1 MNGAPRTASLLL
13 VTLLLMQ
20 SFAVISV
27 TANPTGGIVN
37 TFDGGQATPS
47 ITLTAGQTNTGLG
60 IEVPRNVTFE
70 SASFLVN
77 AKDEVASP
85 GQVYIDIGQDGVKE
99 WAFEGQGYGNLGH
112 QNSFFNGNLS
122 AEIPSNGTALSPPL
136 FLPFAASIAT
146 AQINTSFSPD
156 VNGGLLSIGA
166 VADYVSDD
174 LDNDTRPEIVVLS
187 TDFTTTG
194 FNAGVLS
201 VDWMPTTG
209 LQTSNW
215 TQTCAGATEVDT
227 GDFNDDG
234 YADIVAFDYGSDLAC
249 VHFTNSTSG
258 ALGAAQALSLSS
270 GSIAGAVG
278 DFNSDG
284 YSDVVSIHS
293 NGIFSLR
300 AYNDKTSVFGNNQTH
315 TVNMNGSTSAAALTM
330 LTTGV
335 FGNNST
341 LFSAV
346 VTDFL
351 GHSTPLYWVN
361 GAGITEN
368 PNHFDGIESQPI
380 VGDVDGDGDL
390 DFIGTNQQGY
400 TIALNTG
407 SQWNTTN
414 VLSAVALTNASIFDH
429 DGDGATSL
437 IVPNPG
443 ASDGNSQT
451 IDGNLTVFS
460 VNSTEIGNVTSVV
473 QPWSI
478 PTDAKAVDM
487 NGDGL
492 PEHIISAGDTSL
504 GLFIGAWNQI
514 GMDINNDGQDDLQA
528 TGYAGHAT
536 YGMTPLYI
544 QDPMGNI
551 SSTLAPL
558 MNGLPYTADG
568 FNVRL
573 SSISFSF
580 SNIGDGTFN
589 LSGMDIGYDADF
601 IVEDNPSSAGNLTN
615 IINQQQTAGTGSF
628 VVPLPINSTMSGTFA
643 VSGLIAQYTPGAPN
657 LALPPTPVLSVMELT
672 SERVQIEWQEMMD
685 FGDDLIEFEVFRT
698 LEGGTFDLTSPYS
711 IEGANMFVDE
721 EIVHGNTYQY
731 AVRSLHSFGVTSNMS
746 TPTTLTIP
754 YPSPPAAVANLTV
767 VDTPNDTGGSLDI
780 SWDISIDGAVEY
792 QVYIESESIDSI
804 ENLTALTTIPH
815 TTTAPTMMLN
825 TTPLGIT
832 TIDNEG
838 TYVAVVAFD
847 SYGNATTEF
856 SMVGPV
862 VSLNNSLR
870 SAELTYDL
878 TTTGSNEN
886 DGFGLSALDSVYL
899 NITLASGES
908 LLAGESLELTIEA
921 ATASLTLSGTTDA
934 NGVWQAIAVEDLTEL
949 GATFTTFFDEAS
961 ITIDY
966 LGNAGDATMQPVG
979 ATSLE
984 IEGAGLLRAAVTADA
999 YELELDA
1006 AGVFNLEID
1015 FSAELPTQN
1024 TYLEGLAYTW
1034 TQMNATGNTTSTG
1047 TVEIK
1052 GGQIVLSGTANSTDT
1067 LIFTSDSSSSWIVP
1081 SIDPL
1086 MFTFTGGPDSNTNQ
1100 TTGSNETNE
1109 TNETEEPTFPEVTLP
1124 GVLECGTAEYSWE
1137 DNGTDEAITCTITNP
1152 NPFDVFVGFSWIT
1165 DPITPPPFTFESS
1178 SLTGS
1183 GPSLTISAEGSTQV
1197 EFQPVRNGPSD
1208 GLFPGIQGVEYVVY
1222 ITCSEFGGAN
1232 PCDSM
1237 TTSTASTEGELQW
1250 TLGEQP
1256 EVQQPVDTTPT
1267 ENKGSATLIV
1277 GGIIGLLVLIG
1288 AGAGVVLLRNSEDE
1302 DDDWYL
1308 EDEEEAPEPKVVEKP
1323 TKPTSKSLDQLKS
1336 EGHSIDD
1343 VDAPEER
1350 RPSLFDEFDNED
1362 QGEIESYDVEAALTT
1377 EEETMES
1384 EEEDDGISVDENGT
1398 EWWEDEEGVWWYRE
1412 EGWEDWAVWEE

>member
-1 MNGAPRTASLLL
+1 
-13 VTLLLMQ
+13 
-20 SFAVISV
+20 
-27 TANPTGGIVN
+27 
-37 TFDGGQATPS
+37 
-47 ITLTAGQTNTGLG
+47 
-60 IEVPRNVTFE
+60 
-70 SASFLVN
+70 
-77 AKDEVASP
+77 
-85 GQVYIDIGQDGVKE
+85 
-99 WAFEGQGYGNLGH
+99 
-112 QNSFFNGNLS
+112 
-122 AEIPSNGTALSPPL
+122 
-136 FLPFAASIAT
+136 
-146 AQINTSFSPD
+146 
-156 VNGGLLSIGA
+156 
-166 VADYVSDD
+166 
-174 LDNDTRPEIVVLS
+174 
-187 TDFTTTG
+187 
-194 FNAGVLS
+194 
-201 VDWMPTTG
+201 
-209 LQTSNW
+209 
-215 TQTCAGATEVDT
+215 
-227 GDFNDDG
+227 
-234 YADIVAFDYGSDLAC
+234 
-249 VHFTNSTSG
+249 
-258 ALGAAQALSLSS
+258 
-270 GSIAGAVG
+270 
-278 DFNSDG
+278 
-284 YSDVVSIHS
+284 
-293 NGIFSLR
+293 
-300 AYNDKTSVFGNNQTH
+300 
-315 TVNMNGSTSAAALTM
+315 MNGSTSAAALTM
-330 LTTGV
+330 LTTGE

-368 PNHFDGIESQPI
+368 PNHFDGIQSQPI

-407 SQWNTTN
+407 LQWNTTN

-429 DGDGATSL
+429 DGDGVTSL
-437 IVPNPG
+437 VVPNPG

-451 IDGNLTVFS
+451 IDGNLTVYS
-460 VNSTEIGNVTSVV
+460 LNSTEIGNVTSVV

-492 PEHIISAGDTSL
+492 PEHIISAGDNSL

-514 GMDINNDGQDDLQA
+514 GMDINNDGQDDLHA

-558 MNGLPYTADG
+558 MNGLPYTSDG
-568 FNVRL
+568 FNIRL

-580 SNIGDGTFN
+580 SNIGYGTFN

-601 IVEDNPSSAGNLTN
+601 IVEDNPFSAGNLTN
-615 IINQQQTAGTGSF
+615 IINQQQTAGTGTF
-628 VVPLPINSTMSGTFA
+628 VVPLPINSTMSGTLA
-643 VSGLIAQYTPGAPN
+643 VSGLIAQYVPGAPN

-685 FGDDLIEFEVFRT
+685 FGDDLIEFEVFRA
-698 LEGGTFDLTSPYS
+698 LEGGTFDLASPYS
-711 IEGANMFVDE
+711 VEGANMFVDE
-721 EIVHGNTYQY
+721 EVVHGETYQY

-746 TPTTLTIP
+746 SVTTLTIP

-767 VDTPNDTGGSLDI
+767 VDTPDDTGGSLDI

-792 QVYIESESIDSI
+792 QVYIESQAIDSLDNI
-804 ENLTALTTIPH
+804 TAVATIPH
-815 TTTAPTMMLN
+815 TTTDPTMMLN
-825 TTPLGIT
+825 TTALGIT
-832 TIDNEG
+832 TNDNDG

-862 VSLNNSLR
+862 LSLNNSLR
-870 SAELTYDL
+870 SAELTYVL
-878 TTTGSNEN
+878 STTGSSEN
-886 DGFGLSALDSVYL
+886 DEFGLSALDSVYL
-899 NITLASGES
+899 NITLTSGES
-908 LLAGESLELTIEA
+908 PLVGEPLELTIEA
-921 ATASLTLSGTTDA
+921 AAASLTLSGTTDA

-961 ITIDY
+961 ITINY
-966 LGNAGDATMQPVG
+966 LGNAGDATTQPVG

-999 YELELDA
+999 YELQLDA

-1015 FSAELPTQN
+1015 FSAELATQN

-1047 TVEIK
+1047 TVEVK

-1067 LIFTSDSSSSWIVP
+1067 LILASDSSSSWIVP

-1109 TNETEEPTFPEVTLP
+1109 TNSTEEPTFPDATLP
-1124 GVLECGTAEYSWE
+1124 GSVDCETATYPWI
-1137 DNGTDEAITCTITNP
+1137 DDGTDASITCTVTNP
-1152 NPFDVFVGFSWIT
+1152 NPFDVMLGFSWIEYPT
-1165 DPITPPPFTFESS
+1165 TPPPLTFESVM
-1178 SLTGS
+1178 GEP
-1183 GPSLTISAEGSTQV
+1183 GPPTSISANGTTQI
-1197 EFQPVRNGPSD
+1197 EFTPVRNGPSD
-1208 GLFPGIQGVEYVVY
+1208 GLFPGLQGDSYQ
-1222 ITCSEFGGAN
+1222 IFFTCKSDGTN
-1232 PCDSM
+1232 LCDSM
-1237 TTSTASTEGELQW
+1237 TMPTASVEGELQW

-1256 EVQQPVDTTPT
+1256 QVEEPVSQTPT
-1267 ENKGSATLIV
+1267 ESKGSAPLVV

-1288 AGAGVVLLRNSEDE
+1288 AGAGIVLLRNSEEGD
-1302 DDDWYL
+1302 DDDWYID
-1308 EDEEEAPEPKVVEKP
+1308 EDEAPEPKAVEKP

-1343 VDAPEER
+1343 VEAPEER
-1350 RPSLFDEFDNED
+1350 RPSLFDEFDNKD
-1362 QGEIESYDVEAALTT
+1362 QGEIESYDVEEALTT
-1377 EEETMES
+1377 EEDTIET

-1412 EGWEDWAVWEE
+1412 EGWEDWAVWED

>member
-1 MNGAPRTASLLL
+1 
-13 VTLLLMQ
+13 
-20 SFAVISV
+20 
-27 TANPTGGIVN
+27 
-37 TFDGGQATPS
+37 
-47 ITLTAGQTNTGLG
+47 
-60 IEVPRNVTFE
+60 
-70 SASFLVN
+70 
-77 AKDEVASP
+77 
-85 GQVYIDIGQDGVKE
+85 
-99 WAFEGQGYGNLGH
+99 
-112 QNSFFNGNLS
+112 
-122 AEIPSNGTALSPPL
+122 
-136 FLPFAASIAT
+136 
-146 AQINTSFSPD
+146 
-156 VNGGLLSIGA
+156 
-166 VADYVSDD
+166 
-174 LDNDTRPEIVVLS
+174 
-187 TDFTTTG
+187 
-194 FNAGVLS
+194 
-201 VDWMPTTG
+201 
-209 LQTSNW
+209 
-215 TQTCAGATEVDT
+215 
-227 GDFNDDG
+227 
-234 YADIVAFDYGSDLAC
+234 
-249 VHFTNSTSG
+249 
-258 ALGAAQALSLSS
+258 
-270 GSIAGAVG
+270 
-278 DFNSDG
+278 
-284 YSDVVSIHS
+284 
-293 NGIFSLR
+293 
-300 AYNDKTSVFGNNQTH
+300 
-315 TVNMNGSTSAAALTM
+315 
-330 LTTGV
+330 
-335 FGNNST
+335 
-341 LFSAV
+341 
-346 VTDFL
+346 
-351 GHSTPLYWVN
+351 
-361 GAGITEN
+361 
-368 PNHFDGIESQPI
+368 
-380 VGDVDGDGDL
+380 
-390 DFIGTNQQGY
+390 
-400 TIALNTG
+400 
-407 SQWNTTN
+407 
-414 VLSAVALTNASIFDH
+414 
-429 DGDGATSL
+429 
-437 IVPNPG
+437 VPNPG

-487 NGDGL
+487 NGDGY

-528 TGYAGHAT
+528 TGYAGHAM

-573 SSISFSF
+573 STISFSF
-580 SNIGDGTFN
+580 SNIGDGAFN

-601 IVEDNPSSAGNLTN
+601 IVEDNPFSAGNLTN

-628 VVPLPINSTMSGTFA
+628 VVPLPINSTMSGTLA

-672 SERVQIEWQEMMD
+672 SERVQIEWQEMRD

-721 EIVHGNTYQY
+721 EVVHGDTYQY

-792 QVYIESESIDSI
+792 QVYIESQTIDSLD
-804 ENLTALTTIPH
+804 NLTALTTIPH

-825 TTPLGIT
+825 TTALGIA
-832 TIDNEG
+832 TIDNDG
-838 TYVAVVAFD
+838 TYVAVIAFD

-870 SAELTYDL
+870 SAELTYEL
-878 TTTGSNEN
+878 STTGSSEN

-921 ATASLTLSGTTDA
+921 AAASLTLSGTTDA

-949 GATFTTFFDEAS
+949 GATFTTFFDDAS
-961 ITIDY
+961 ITINY
-966 LGNAGDATMQPVG
+966 LGNAGDATTQPVG

-1015 FSAELPTQN
+1015 FSAELATQN

-1067 LIFTSDSSSSWIVP
+1067 LILASDSSSSWIVP

-1086 MFTFTGGPDSNTNQ
+1086 MFTFAGGPDSNTNQ

-1109 TNETEEPTFPEVTLP
+1109 TNSTEEPTFPDATLP
-1124 GVLECGTAEYSWE
+1124 GSVDCGTTTYPWL
-1137 DNGTDEAITCTITNP
+1137 DDGTDAPITCTITNP
-1152 NPFDVFVGFSWIT
+1152 NSFDVMLGFSWIVYPT
-1165 DPITPPPFTFESS
+1165 APPPLTFESV
-1178 SLTGS
+1178 LGEP
-1183 GPSLTISAEGSTQV
+1183 GPATSISATGTTQI
-1197 EFQPVRNGPSD
+1197 EFTPVRNGPSD
-1208 GLFPGIQGVEYVVY
+1208 GLFPGLQGVPYQ
-1222 ITCSEFGGAN
+1222 IFFTCKSDGTN
-1232 PCDSM
+1232 LCDSM
-1237 TTSTASTEGELQW
+1237 TTPTASVEGELQW

-1256 EVQQPVDTTPT
+1256 QVEEPVNQAPT

-1288 AGAGVVLLRNSEDE
+1288 AGAGVVLLRNSEEE

-1308 EDEEEAPEPKVVEKP
+1308 DEDEAPEPKAVEKP

-1343 VDAPEER
+1343 VEAPEER
-1350 RPSLFDEFDNED
+1350 RSSLFDEFDNKD
-1362 QGEIESYDVEAALTT
+1362 QGEIESYDVEEALTT
-1377 EEETMES
+1377 EEDTIET

>member
-1 MNGAPRTASLLL
+1 
-13 VTLLLMQ
+13 
-20 SFAVISV
+20 
-27 TANPTGGIVN
+27 
-37 TFDGGQATPS
+37 
-47 ITLTAGQTNTGLG
+47 
-60 IEVPRNVTFE
+60 
-70 SASFLVN
+70 
-77 AKDEVASP
+77 
-85 GQVYIDIGQDGVKE
+85 
-99 WAFEGQGYGNLGH
+99 
-112 QNSFFNGNLS
+112 
-122 AEIPSNGTALSPPL
+122 
-136 FLPFAASIAT
+136 
-146 AQINTSFSPD
+146 
-156 VNGGLLSIGA
+156 
-166 VADYVSDD
+166 
-174 LDNDTRPEIVVLS
+174 
-187 TDFTTTG
+187 
-194 FNAGVLS
+194 
-201 VDWMPTTG
+201 
-209 LQTSNW
+209 
-215 TQTCAGATEVDT
+215 
-227 GDFNDDG
+227 
-234 YADIVAFDYGSDLAC
+234 
-249 VHFTNSTSG
+249 
-258 ALGAAQALSLSS
+258 
-270 GSIAGAVG
+270 
-278 DFNSDG
+278 
-284 YSDVVSIHS
+284 
-293 NGIFSLR
+293 
-300 AYNDKTSVFGNNQTH
+300 
-315 TVNMNGSTSAAALTM
+315 
-330 LTTGV
+330 
-335 FGNNST
+335 
-341 LFSAV
+341 
-346 VTDFL
+346 
-351 GHSTPLYWVN
+351 
-361 GAGITEN
+361 
-368 PNHFDGIESQPI
+368 
-380 VGDVDGDGDL
+380 
-390 DFIGTNQQGY
+390 
-400 TIALNTG
+400 
-407 SQWNTTN
+407 
-414 VLSAVALTNASIFDH
+414 
-429 DGDGATSL
+429 
-437 IVPNPG
+437 
-443 ASDGNSQT
+443 
-451 IDGNLTVFS
+451 
-460 VNSTEIGNVTSVV
+460 VV

-487 NGDGL
+487 NGDGY

-528 TGYAGHAT
+528 TGYAGHAM
-536 YGMTPLYI
+536 YGMTPIYI

-573 SSISFSF
+573 STISFSF
-580 SNIGDGTFN
+580 SNIGDGAFN

-601 IVEDNPSSAGNLTN
+601 IVEDNPFSAGNLTN

-628 VVPLPINSTMSGTFA
+628 VVPLPINSTMSGTLA

-721 EIVHGNTYQY
+721 EVVHGDTYQY

-792 QVYIESESIDSI
+792 QVYIESQTIDSLD
-804 ENLTALTTIPH
+804 NLTALTTIPH

-825 TTPLGIT
+825 TTALGIA
-832 TIDNEG
+832 TIDNDG

-870 SAELTYDL
+870 SAELTYEL
-878 TTTGSNEN
+878 STTGSSEN

-921 ATASLTLSGTTDA
+921 AAASLTLSGTTDA

-949 GATFTTFFDEAS
+949 GATFTTFFDDAS
-961 ITIDY
+961 ITINY
-966 LGNAGDATMQPVG
+966 LGNAGDATTQPVG

-1015 FSAELPTQN
+1015 FSAELATQN

-1067 LIFTSDSSSSWIVP
+1067 LILASDSSSSWIVP

-1086 MFTFTGGPDSNTNQ
+1086 MFTFAGGPDSNTNQ

-1109 TNETEEPTFPEVTLP
+1109 TNSTEEPTFPDATLP
-1124 GVLECGTAEYSWE
+1124 GSVDCGTTTYPWL
-1137 DNGTDEAITCTITNP
+1137 DDGTDAPITCTITNP
-1152 NPFDVFVGFSWIT
+1152 NSFDVMLGFSWIVYPT
-1165 DPITPPPFTFESS
+1165 TPPPLTFESV
-1178 SLTGS
+1178 LGEP
-1183 GPSLTISAEGSTQV
+1183 GPATSISATGTTQI
-1197 EFQPVRNGPSD
+1197 EFTPVRNGPSD
-1208 GLFPGIQGVEYVVY
+1208 GLFPGLQGVPYQ
-1222 ITCSEFGGAN
+1222 IFFTCKSDGTN
-1232 PCDSM
+1232 LCDSM
-1237 TTSTASTEGELQW
+1237 TTPTASVEGELQW

-1256 EVQQPVDTTPT
+1256 QVEEPVNQAPT

-1288 AGAGVVLLRNSEDE
+1288 AGAGVVLLRNSEEE

-1308 EDEEEAPEPKVVEKP
+1308 DEDEAPEPKAVEKP

-1343 VDAPEER
+1343 VEAPEER
-1350 RPSLFDEFDNED
+1350 RSSLFDEFDNKD
-1362 QGEIESYDVEAALTT
+1362 QGEIESYDVEEALTT
-1377 EEETMES
+1377 EEDTIET

-1412 EGWEDWAVWEE
+1412 EGWED